1 MTWYNDGIE
10 GEVMR
15 SLLDRFEAQNSDII
29 VTLDVVPY
37 KSIME
42 RVCQYSLPQEMDRIS
57 PVLLILVASQNT
69 TWISVHT

>member
-15 SLLDRFEAQNSDII
+15 SLLDRFEAQNSEIK

-42 RVCQYSLPQEMDRIS
+42 SLPVQLLLEMDLIS
-57 PVLLILVASQNT
+57 PVSPILVVSQNT
-69 TWISVHT
+69 TWISDHI